1 MATWKKIVTES
12 SSNTIA
18 QATTG
23 NAATAT
29 ALANGRTIGMTGD
42 VVWTS
47 ASFDGSGNVTGSATI
62 QANSVALGTDTTG
75 NYVATIAD
83 SGTGGI
89 TVANSGSETAG
100 VTLEFDINGLT
111 AAAIASGDQIAFS
124 DEGATGDPSKKES
137 IDDIATLFAG
147 TGLSASSAVISI
159 DAAQT
164 GITSLLATDI
174 KIGEDDETKI
184 DFETANEIHFYANNV
199 EQVYLGDNIFGPQSD
214 SDVDLGTTGVRWK
227 DAYIDTITTTGDL
240 TVGGDVRVNGND
252 IKASDG
258 TTAITLSGAD
268 VTVAGDLTV
277 SGDTTTL
284 NTATLEVEDATVVL
298 AKVGSPTT
306 TTGNGAGVNI
316 YTSATGA
323 DTAELAW
330 IKDQGAGNTDGSGT
344 ATGLTGWH
352 VRNAMTSNHLEFP
365 IAVMEFSTNSTAPT
379 GKAAGIGSFHY
390 DTGDDKLYIR
400 TA

>member
-29 ALANGRTIGMTGD
+29 ALASGRTIGMTGD

-47 ASFDGSGNVTGSATI
+47 ASFDGSGNVTGSSTI
-62 QANSVALGTDTTG
+62 QA
-75 NYVATIAD
+75 
-83 SGTGGI
+83 
-89 TVANSGSETAG
+89 
-100 VTLEFDINGLT
+100 
-111 AAAIASGDQIAFS
+111 
-124 DEGATGDPSKKES
+124 
-137 IDDIATLFAG
+137 
-147 TGLSASSAVISI
+147 
-159 DAAQT
+159 AQT
-164 GITSLLATDI
+164 NITSLLAADI

-184 DFETANEIHFYANNV
+184 DFETANEIHFYANNT
-199 EQVYLGDNIFGPQSD
+199 EQVYLADNIFGPQSD

-306 TTGNGAGVNI
+306 TTGNGAGINI

-330 IKDQGAGNTDGSGT
+330 IKDQGAGN
-344 ATGLTGWH
+344 LM
-352 VRNAMTSNHLEFP
+352 VL
-365 IAVMEFSTNSTAPT
+365 V
-379 GKAAGIGSFHY
+379 
-390 DTGDDKLYIR
+390 LQQV
-400 TA
+400 

>member
-12 SSNTIA
+12 SSDTIA

-47 ASFDGSGNVTGSATI
+47 ASFDGSGNVTGTATI

-89 TVANSGSETAG
+89 TVANSGAETAG

-214 SDVDLGTTGVRWK
+214 SDVDLGSTSVRWK

-306 TTGNGAGVNI
+306 TTGNGSGINI

-352 VRNAMTSNHLEFP
+352 VRNAMTSNHVEFP

-379 GKAAGIGSFHY
+379 GNAAGVGTFHY

>member
-1 MATWKKIVTES
+1 MATWKKLVTES

-75 NYVATIAD
+75 NYVATVAD
-83 SGTGGI
+83 AGTGGI

-124 DEGATGDPSKKES
+124 DEGATGDPSKKE
-137 IDDIATLFAG
+137 
-147 TGLSASSAVISI
+147 SI

-214 SDVDLGTTGVRWK
+214 SDVDLGSTSVRWK

-379 GKAAGIGSFHY
+379 GKAAGVGSFHY